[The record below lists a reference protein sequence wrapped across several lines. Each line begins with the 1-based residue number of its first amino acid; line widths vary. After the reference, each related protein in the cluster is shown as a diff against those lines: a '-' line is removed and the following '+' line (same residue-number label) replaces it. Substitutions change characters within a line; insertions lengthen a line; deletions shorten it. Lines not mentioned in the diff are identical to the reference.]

1 MEQHSVEIGGELIRF
16 QLRRSKRKTMG
27 ISVLPDQAVVV
38 SAPERADFVDIE
50 SRVRKK
56 AGWILDK
63 QAEFSTKSVGA
74 TPRQFKPGET
84 FLYLGQQYRLRVD
97 PERVGVVREGS
108 RIIVGAIQPNEADRI
123 RNRLV
128 RWYMKEARQ
137 HLPAALERCLPGFR
151 KEVERKPKLLIRPIK
166 MRWGSYISATHT
178 LILNRSLVQVS
189 PPLIDYVVAH
199 ELAHIGYGDHGPAF
213 IAHLTEKMSDWRT
226 RKKALEKLGPELFD
240 APVLR

>member
-1 MEQHSVEIGGELIRF
+1 MEQHSIEIGGKLICF

-56 AGWILDK
+56 AGWILDT

-151 KEVERKPKLLIRPIK
+151 KEVERKPKLLIKPIK

-178 LILNRSLVQVS
+178 LILNRSLVQVP

-213 IAHLTEKMSDWRT
+213 IAHLTEKMPDWRT

>member
-1 MEQHSVEIGGELIRF
+1 MEQHAIEIGGELIRF
-16 QLRRSKRKTMG
+16 QLRRSQRKTMG
-27 ISVLPDQAVVV
+27 ISVSPDQAVVV
-38 SAPERADFVDIE
+38 SAPEKADFADIE

-63 QAEFSTKSVGA
+63 QAEFSTRSVEA

-84 FLYLGQQYRLRVD
+84 FLHLGQQYRLRVD
-97 PERVGVVREGS
+97 PDRVGVAREGS

-137 HLPAALERCLPGFR
+137 HLPAALERCLPVFR
-151 KEVERKPKLLIRPIK
+151 KEVERRPRLLIRPIK

-199 ELAHIGYGDHGPAF
+199 ELAHVGYGDHGPAF
-213 IAHLTEKMSDWRT
+213 IAHLTGKMPDWRT
-226 RKKALEKLGPELFD
+226 RKTALEKLGPELFD